1 MTDQC
6 RVTAKLR
13 MEQLIHAFGIDIK
26 LIIVQ
31 IINFVVLLAAL
42 SYFLYKPVLKLLND
56 REEMIK
62 QGIKDAEVAAVA
74 KASALEEKQAVL
86 TQAQKEAQQ
95 IDARA
100 KAFAKETEEE
110 IVNAAHA
117 KASDVLKDA
126 EAKSALLKEQA
137 LKESEAEI
145 AKMAILTAEKIL
157 AEKTS

>member
-1 MTDQC
+1 
-6 RVTAKLR
+6 